1 MAAAKPISEFS
12 KYVSLSVLGMIAISC
27 YILADTFFV
36 ARSLGTNGLAAL
48 NLAIPAY
55 NFIHGTGLM
64 LGMGGATRFSICK
77 SRGDGRLADIMY
89 TNTLYLAA
97 VFSAL
102 FMAAG
107 LFGAEF
113 IASLLGADPAIFD
126 MTATYLQVLLLFSP
140 AFILNDI
147 FLCFVRNDGNPQLAM
162 LATVTGSLANIVLDY
177 VFMFPLGMGIFGAVL
192 ATGMSP
198 ALGIAIM
205 AVHWARPAKGFH
217 LARTGLHGE
226 SIRLN
231 LALGFPSLL
240 AQLSSG
246 IVMIIFNAIILRL
259 EGNTGVAAY
268 GVVANISL
276 VVASI
281 YTGISQG
288 GQPLI
293 SREYGRGRRDS
304 ERLFLRLS
312 LTSMAVISAA
322 VYLVIFLFAGPI
334 AEIFNSEGNA
344 QLQEIAVS
352 GLKLYFT
359 SVVFMGYNTVISTY
373 FTSVER
379 AVPAHIVSLLRG
391 LILIVPVA
399 FLLSALWGM
408 TGVWLAF
415 PATEVLVAAVGL
427 YFQRKDRPRRAA
439 KEECL

>member
-97 VFSAL
+97 GFSAL

-217 LARTGLHGE
+217 LARTGLHRE

-415 PATEVLVAAVGL
+415 PAPEVLVAAVGL

>member
-217 LARTGLHGE
+217 LARTGPHGE

-281 YTGISQG
+281 YTGIAQG

-415 PATEVLVAAVGL
+415 PATEMLVAAVGL